1 MGIFRSYIY
10 PRLIKTN
17 RKKRKEKEKGRN
29 DFIFNIAHES
39 QGKNGTKL
47 IDSNRFSGLCCE
59 SSITIENEALSRNPG
74 YRIAG
79 FFFKEVETFICIG
92 LNRSDREASGESCFR
107 VSCIESVAS
116 ENFTILLRSISFV
129 SIPPPLPIKSSPH
142 KAASM
147 ERSKIFY
154 KI

>member
-17 RKKRKEKEKGRN
+17 RKKRKEKEKDRN

-59 SSITIENEALSRNPG
+59 SSITRTRPSRGIRVTGSLDFSLKKSKLLSVSGLTDLIERQAASHAFVSAALNPWPLKTSPSFSAPSRLSRS
-74 YRIAG
+74 
-79 FFFKEVETFICIG
+79 
-92 LNRSDREASGESCFR
+92 L
-107 VSCIESVAS
+107 
-116 ENFTILLRSISFV
+116 
-129 SIPPPLPIKSSPH
+129 PPPDKKFAP
-142 KAASM
+142 
-147 ERSKIFY
+147 
-154 KI
+154 

>member
-17 RKKRKEKEKGRN
+17 RKKRKEKKKDRN

-59 SSITIENEALSRNPG
+59 SSITIENEALSERG
-74 YRIAG
+74 IRVTG
-79 FFFKEVETFICIG
+79 SLDFSLKKSKLLSVSG
-92 LNRSDREASGESCFR
+92 LTDLIERQAASH
-107 VSCIESVAS
+107 A
-116 ENFTILLRSISFV
+116 FV
-129 SIPPPLPIKSSPH
+129 SAALNPWPLKTSPSFSAPSRLSRSLPPPDKKFAP
-142 KAASM
+142 
-147 ERSKIFY
+147 
-154 KI
+154 